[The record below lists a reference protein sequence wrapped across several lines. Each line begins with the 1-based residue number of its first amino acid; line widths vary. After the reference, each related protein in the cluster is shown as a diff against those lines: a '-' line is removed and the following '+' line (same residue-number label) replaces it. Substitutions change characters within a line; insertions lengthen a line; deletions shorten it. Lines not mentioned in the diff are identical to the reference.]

1 MQRRGMSR
9 REFCR
14 VAAALAACG
23 SIAQSGEEGQGG
35 SRLRAAGFRSDAT
48 PPLGM
53 PIYPSYK
60 PLETIEH
67 PLLAKG
73 VVLDDGRHRYVLCAV
88 DWCILSNST
97 RLQLR
102 RKAAEAAGTELSRVT
117 IHVVHQHSAPAV
129 DADAQKVLET
139 IDNPPGYLDLKFVAS
154 VGDRLAAAVREA
166 AGRLQAVDRIGTGQA
181 KVERVASSRRIVTA
195 DGKLHGRNS
204 SGGRNPALAALPE
217 GLIDPWLKTIAL
229 ARGNQPV
236 VRLHY
241 YATHPQS
248 FYGDPR
254 VSMDFVGLARE
265 KMEEEEGVPQ
275 VYFTGC
281 AGDVAAGKYNDG
293 TPRAREELTGRL
305 LAGMRAAAAATR
317 YEPAGDVRWRT
328 LPLVLPWKTAP
339 GFTIPELRAKMA
351 DAREPPHLRI
361 LAARRIAFHQRLD
374 RPLEL
379 SALHCGRLHVLHL
392 PGEPMVAFQ
401 LYAQQLLPGEFVAV
415 AGYGDGCTNY
425 ICTEQAFRE
434 GGYEPSASTVGP
446 QSEALLK
453 AAIRQLLGANAPSG
467 EGTRGCDVPVL
478 ASTLLRLP

>member
-1 MQRRGMSR
+1 MTLQLWRINR
-9 REFCR
+9 REFGQA
-14 VAAALAACG
+14 VAALAAMGCG
-23 SIAQSGEEGQGG
+23 A
-35 SRLRAAGFRSDAT
+35 AAGESGDRGPGLRVAAFRCDAT

-73 VVLDDGRHRYVLCAV
+73 VILDDGRQRCVLCAV

-97 RLQLR
+97 RDELR
-102 RKAAEAAGTELSRVT
+102 RQAAEAAGTDLAHVT
-117 IHVVHQHSAPAV
+117 IHVIHQHSAPALDV
-129 DADAQKVLET
+129 DAQKILET
-139 IDNPPGYLDLKFVAS
+139 IENPPPYLDLKFVAA
-154 VGDRLAAAVREA
+154 VGDRLAAAVRDA
-166 AGRLQAVDRIGTGQA
+166 AGRLQDVDRIGTGQA
-181 KVERVASSRRIVTA
+181 KVERVASSRRIITA

-204 SGGRNPALAALPE
+204 AGGRNPALAALPE
-217 GLIDPWLKTIAL
+217 GLIDPMLKTITF
-229 ARGNQPV
+229 ARGDKPL

-254 VSMDFVGLARE
+254 VSSDFVGLARE
-265 KMEEEEGVPQ
+265 QLEQEEGVPQ

-305 LAGMRAAAAATR
+305 LAGMKAAAAATR
-317 YEPAGDVRWRT
+317 FEPAAGIHWRT
-328 LPLVLPWKTAP
+328 VPLVLPLKTTA
-339 GFTIPELRAKMA
+339 GFSLPELRATMA
-351 DAREPPHLRI
+351 DVREPPHLRI
-361 LAARRIAFHQRLD
+361 LAARRIAFHRRVD

-379 SALHCGRLHVLHL
+379 SALHCGRIRLLHL

-401 LYAQQLLPGEFVAV
+401 LYAQQLLPDDFVAV

-425 ICTEQAFRE
+425 ICTEQAFQE

-446 QSEALLK
+446 QSEKLLT
-453 AAIRQLLGANAPSG
+453 AAIDRLLEPP
-467 EGTRGCDVPVL
+467 T
-478 ASTLLRLP
+478 

>member
-1 MQRRGMSR
+1 MMHSGDLSR
-9 REFCR
+9 RQFCQTAVAMAALGATVEGSESGKSRPSLR
-14 VAAALAACG
+14 VAA
-23 SIAQSGEEGQGG
+23 
-35 SRLRAAGFRSDAT
+35 FRSDAT

-73 VVLDDGRHRYVLCAV
+73 IVLDDGQHRYVLCAV

-97 RLQLR
+97 RVELR
-102 RKAAEAAGTELSRVT
+102 RKAAEAAGTDVSRVT
-117 IHVVHQHSAPAV
+117 IQVIHQHAAPAV
-129 DADAQKVLET
+129 DADAQKILDT
-139 IDNPPGYLDLKFVAS
+139 IDKPPAYLDLKYVAA

-166 AGRLQAVDRIGTGQA
+166 AGRLQPVDRIGTGQA
-181 KVERVASSRRIVTA
+181 KVDRVASSRRIITA
-195 DGKLHGRNS
+195 DGKFHWRS
-204 SGGRNPALAALPE
+204 SAGGRNPALAALPE
-217 GLIDPWLKTIAL
+217 GLIDPMLKTITFAQGDKPL
-229 ARGNQPV
+229 

-254 VSMDFVGLARE
+254 VSMDFAGLARE
-265 KMEEEEGVPQ
+265 DLEREEGVPQ

-281 AGDVAAGKYNDG
+281 AGDVAAGKYTNG
-293 TPRAREELTGRL
+293 TPRAREELTARL
-305 LAGMRAAAAATR
+305 LAGMKAAAAATR
-317 YEPAGDVRWRT
+317 FEPAGDVQWRT
-328 LPLVLPWKTAP
+328 EPLVLPLKIAP
-339 GFTIPELRAKMA
+339 GFTLPELRAKMA
-351 DAREPPHLRI
+351 DTREKPHLRI
-361 LAARRIAFHQRLD
+361 LAARRIAFHQRID

-379 SALHCGRLHVLHL
+379 SALQCGHLHVLHL

-401 LYAQQLLPGEFVAV
+401 LYAQQLLPGDFVAV

-434 GGYEPSASTVGP
+434 GGYEPGASTVGP

-453 AAIRQLLGANAPSG
+453 AAIRRLLGAEA
-467 EGTRGCDVPVL
+467 R
-478 ASTLLRLP
+478 

>member
-1 MQRRGMSR
+1 MNR
-9 REFCR
+9 REFCGA
-14 VAAALAACG
+14 AAALAAFG
-23 SIAQSGEEGQGG
+23 SAAQGG
-35 SRLRAAGFRSDAT
+35 EPGRGARGLRVAAFRGDAT

-73 VVLDDGRHRYVLCAV
+73 IVLDDGGQRYVLGAI

-97 RLQLR
+97 RDELR
-102 RKAAEAAGTELSRVT
+102 RRAAEAAGCDVSRVT

-129 DADAQKVLET
+129 DADAQKILDT
-139 IDNPPGYLDLKFVAS
+139 IPNAPPYLDLEFVAA
-154 VGDRLAAAVREA
+154 VGERLAAAVRDA
-166 AGRLQAVDRIGTGQA
+166 AGHLQDADRIGMGQA
-181 KVERVASSRRIVTA
+181 KVDRVASSRRIVTA

-204 SGGRNPALAALPE
+204 AGGRNLALAALPE
-217 GLIDPWLKTIAL
+217 GLIDPLLKTVTF
-229 ARGNQPV
+229 ARGDKPL

-254 VSMDFVGLARE
+254 VSFDFVGLARE
-265 KMEEEEGVPQ
+265 QLEQDEGVPQ

-281 AGDVAAGKYNDG
+281 GGDVAAGKYNDG
-293 TPRAREELTGRL
+293 TPRARDELRGRL
-305 LAGMRAAAAATR
+305 LAGMKDAAAATR
-317 YEPAGDVRWRT
+317 FEPAAPVQWRT
-328 LPLVLPWKTAP
+328 LPLVLPIKTSK
-339 GFTIPELRAKMA
+339 GFTLPELRAKMA
-351 DAREPPHLRI
+351 DVRELPHLRI
-361 LAARRIAFHQRLD
+361 LAARRIAFHQRID
-374 RPLEL
+374 RSLEL
-379 SALHCGRLHVLHL
+379 SALHCGRIRLLHL

-401 LYAQQLLPGEFVAV
+401 VYAQQLLPDDFVAV

-425 ICTEQAFRE
+425 ICTEQAFQE

-453 AAIRQLLGANAPSG
+453 DAIRRLLGAEA
-467 EGTRGCDVPVL
+467 V
-478 ASTLLRLP
+478 

>member
-1 MQRRGMSR
+1 MARELGSLNR
-9 REFCR
+9 REFCKA
-14 VAAALAACG
+14 AAALAALG
-23 SIAQSGEEGQGG
+23 SAAQGG
-35 SRLRAAGFRSDAT
+35 QPDKTGSGLKVAAFRSDAT

-53 PIYPSYK
+53 PIYPSYR
-60 PLETIEH
+60 PLEKIEH

-73 VVLDDGRHRYVLCAV
+73 VVLDDGRQRCVLCAV

-97 RLQLR
+97 RDDLR
-102 RKAAEAAGTELSRVT
+102 RKAAEAADTDVSRVT

-129 DADAQKVLET
+129 DADAQRVLET
-139 IDNPPGYLDLKFVAS
+139 IENPPPYLDLRFVAA

-166 AGRLQAVDRIGTGQA
+166 AGRLQDADRVGTGQA
-181 KVERVASSRRIVTA
+181 QVDRVASSRRIVTA

-204 SGGRNPALAALPE
+204 AGGRNPALAALPE
-217 GLIDPWLKTIAL
+217 GLIDPLLKTVTL
-229 ARGNQPV
+229 ARGDKPL

-254 VSMDFVGLARE
+254 VSFDFVGLARE
-265 KMEEEEGVPQ
+265 QLEQDEGVPQ

-281 AGDVAAGKYNDG
+281 GGDVAAGKYNDG
-293 TPRAREELTGRL
+293 TPRARDELRGRL
-305 LAGMRAAAAATR
+305 LAGMKAAAAATR
-317 YEPAGDVRWRT
+317 FEPAGSVQWRT
-328 LPLVLPWKTAP
+328 LPLALPVKTSR
-339 GFTIPELRAKMA
+339 GFSLPELRAKMA
-351 DAREPPHLRI
+351 DAKELPHLRI
-361 LAARRIAFHQRLD
+361 LAARRIAFHQRIE

-379 SALHCGRLHVLHL
+379 SALHCGRVRLLHL

-401 LYAQQLLPGEFVAV
+401 LYAQQFRPDDFVAV

-425 ICTEQAFRE
+425 ICTEQAFQE

-453 AAIRQLLGANAPSG
+453 DAIRRLLGA
-467 EGTRGCDVPVL
+467 DV
-478 ASTLLRLP
+478 A

>member
-1 MQRRGMSR
+1 MTLQTRGMNR
-9 REFCR
+9 REFCQMMAAVAALGSAVEGAEPGTSGPRLR
-14 VAAALAACG
+14 VAA
-23 SIAQSGEEGQGG
+23 
-35 SRLRAAGFRSDAT
+35 FRCDAT

-73 VVLDDGRHRYVLCAV
+73 IVLADDTHRYVLCAV

-97 RLQLR
+97 RLELR
-102 RKAAEAAGTELSRVT
+102 RKAAQAAGTDVARAT
-117 IHVVHQHSAPAV
+117 IHVIHQHSAPAV
-129 DADAQKVLET
+129 DADAQKILET
-139 IDNPPGYLDLKFVAS
+139 IDNPPAYLDLKFVAA
-154 VGDRLAAAVREA
+154 VGDRLAQAVREA
-166 AGRLQAVDRIGTGQA
+166 VGRLQPAYRIGMGQA
-181 KVERVASSRRIVTA
+181 KVDRVASSRRIVTA
-195 DGKLHGRNS
+195 DGKFHGRMS
-204 SGGRNPALAALPE
+204 AGGRNPALAALPE
-217 GLIDPWLKTIAL
+217 GQIDPLLKTVTF
-229 ARGNQPV
+229 ARGDKPL

-248 FYGDPR
+248 YYGDPR
-254 VSMDFVGLARE
+254 VTMDFVGLARE
-265 KMEEEEGVPQ
+265 QLEQEEGVPQ

-293 TPRAREELTGRL
+293 TPRARDELTGRL

-317 YEPAGDVRWRT
+317 FASAGTVQWRT
-328 LPLVLPWKTAP
+328 EPLVLPLKTAP
-339 GFTIPELRAKMA
+339 GFTLSELRAKMV
-351 DAREPPHLRI
+351 DAKEKPHLRI
-361 LAARRIAFHQRLD
+361 LAARRIAFHQRID

-379 SALHCGRLHVLHL
+379 SALHCGRLHLLHL

-401 LYAQQLLPGEFVAV
+401 LYAQQLLPDDFVAV

-446 QSEALLK
+446 QSETLLK
-453 AAIRQLLGANAPSG
+453 AAIERLLKT
-467 EGTRGCDVPVL
+467 E
-478 ASTLLRLP
+478 